1 MEAVIFDLDGTLIDS
16 EPIYRRVDED
26 LFASRDFSVP
36 ESEWAEYVG
45 MSGPV
50 VMERIKERHGLDG
63 SIDELIAEKDVAYL
77 ALASGNITVFSPIR
91 ELILALQLRG
101 VRLAVA
107 TSSRR
112 SILDAMLEETGLA
125 ALFPV
130 TVSSDDVDQPKPN
143 PDVFLQ
149 AARRLKVLPAQCCV
163 IEDSQYGVQAAV
175 RAGMRVIAVPA
186 PGHENLPAFR
196 QADLVIP
203 GGAAALRV
211 TEILTVLELNAAT
224 ERAGVARAGSSAS
237 VTKRHPTIAEFQHT
251 ISEYYHRHRRKM
263 PWRDTTN
270 PYEVLVSEIMLQQT
284 QADRV
289 VPKYL
294 EFLDSFPTLG
304 RLARASLQEVLQRW
318 QGLGYNRRG
327 KHLHDAAREIMDR
340 FDGTVPRSI
349 QELRTLPGV
358 GPYTAGAVRAF
369 AFNTPAVF
377 VETNIRRV
385 FIHLFFPGR
394 ESVADR
400 EILPLVGATLDCE
413 DPRSWYYALM
423 DYGAHLAVIFGNS
436 NRRSAHYQ
444 RQGPFIGSVREVRG
458 MIVRILT
465 VNGQMERSELERH
478 AAPEDS
484 RFPTAIEGLARDGM
498 IRLEGNLVSLP

>member
-1 MEAVIFDLDGTLIDS
+1 M
-16 EPIYRRVDED
+16 DEEF
-26 LFASRDFSVP
+26 FASRGITVP

-45 MSGPV
+45 MGGPV
-50 VMERIKERHGLDG
+50 VIELVKERHGLG
-63 SIDELIAEKDVAYL
+63 GAIDELIAEKDVAYL

-101 VRLAVA
+101 ARLAVA

-125 ALFPV
+125 AVFPV
-130 TVSSDDVDQPKPN
+130 TISSDDVDQPKPD
-143 PDVFLQ
+143 PEVFLR
-149 AARRLKVLPAQCCV
+149 AARRLKVSPGQCCV
-163 IEDSQYGVQAAV
+163 IEDSQHGVEAAV

-186 PGHENLPAFR
+186 PGHEDLPAFR
-196 QADLVIP
+196 QAELVIT
-203 GGAAALRV
+203 GGAAALRSD
-211 TEILTVLELNAAT
+211 EILAALELNVAT
-224 ERAGVARAGSSAS
+224 EPADSSPAAI
-237 VTKRHPTIAEFQHT
+237 RRDPTVAEFRHA
-251 ISEYYHRHRRKM
+251 IHEHYHRHQRKM
-263 PWRDTTN
+263 PWRETMN
-270 PYEVLVSEIMLQQT
+270 PYKILVSEIMLQQT

-318 QGLGYNRRG
+318 QGLGYNRRA
-327 KHLHDAAREIMDR
+327 KHLHDAAREIMER
-340 FDGTVPRSI
+340 FDGTVPRSARD
-349 QELRTLPGV
+349 LRTLPGV

-369 AFNTPAVF
+369 AFNAPAVF

-400 EILPLVGATLDCE
+400 EILPLVGVTLDCE
-413 DPRSWYYALM
+413 DPRNWYYALM
-423 DYGAHLAVIFGNS
+423 DFGVHLADIFGNA

-444 RQGPFIGSVREVRG
+444 RQGPFVGSVREVRG
-458 MIVRILT
+458 MIIRILT
-465 VNGQMERSELERH
+465 ANGQMERSELERH
-478 AAPEDS
+478 AASEDS
-484 RFPTAIEGLARDGM
+484 RFSTAIEGLARDGM

>member
-1 MEAVIFDLDGTLIDS
+1 MVVE
-16 EPIYRRVDED
+16 
-26 LFASRDFSVP
+26 LF
-36 ESEWAEYVG
+36 
-45 MSGPV
+45 
-50 VMERIKERHGLDG
+50 KERHGLAG
-63 SIDELIAEKDVAYL
+63 TVDELIAEKDVAYL
-77 ALASGNITVFSPIR
+77 ALASGNTTVFSPIR

-112 SILDAMLEETGLA
+112 VILDTMLEETGLT

-130 TVSSDDVDQPKPN
+130 TVSSDDVDQPKPD
-143 PDVFLQ
+143 PEVFLQ
-149 AARRLKVLPAQCCV
+149 AARRLKVSPGQCCV

-186 PGHENLPAFR
+186 PGHEDLPAFR
-196 QADLVIP
+196 QAELVIP

-211 TEILTVLELNAAT
+211 TEILAALELNVAT
-224 ERAGVARAGSSAS
+224 QPADSSPAIR
-237 VTKRHPTIAEFQHT
+237 KDPTVAEFRHA
-251 ISEYYHRHRRKM
+251 IHEHYHRHRRKM
-263 PWRDTTN
+263 PWRETLN
-270 PYEVLVSEIMLQQT
+270 PYEILVSEIMLQQT

-289 VPKYL
+289 VPKYR
-294 EFLDSFPTLG
+294 EFLDSFPTVQ

-327 KHLHDAAREIMDR
+327 KHLHDTAREIMDR
-340 FDGTVPRSI
+340 FDGTVPRSAR
-349 QELRTLPGV
+349 ELRTLPGV

-369 AFNTPAVF
+369 AFNAPAVF

-400 EILPLVGATLDCE
+400 EILPLIGVTLDCE
-413 DPRSWYYALM
+413 DPRNWYYALM
-423 DYGAHLAVIFGNS
+423 DFGAHLAGVFGNA

-444 RQGPFIGSVREVRG
+444 RQGPFVGSVREVRG
-458 MIVRILT
+458 MIIRILT
-465 VNGQMERSELERH
+465 ANGGMERSELERH
-478 AAPEDS
+478 AGPEDS
-484 RFPTAIEGLARDGM
+484 RFPAAIEGLAR
-498 IRLEGNLVSLP
+498 